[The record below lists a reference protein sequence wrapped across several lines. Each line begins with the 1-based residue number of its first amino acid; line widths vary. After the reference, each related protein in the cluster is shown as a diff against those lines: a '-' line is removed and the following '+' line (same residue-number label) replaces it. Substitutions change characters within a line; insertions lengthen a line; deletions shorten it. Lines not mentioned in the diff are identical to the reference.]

1 MTIKTQA
8 LLNGLCGRGKLR
20 AAMEQHRM
28 EIFYSELC
36 LIGGAVEDNV
46 DRLIA
51 CGAEN
56 IELMLDGAG
65 WDDFPRRLDKLVPAL
80 KARGVGYSVHV
91 PVWDVNLTCENAYL
105 RAAVLETYKQ
115 SIVLAS
121 RLDAKHVVLHTGWC
135 SDPHFSKDEGR
146 ARARE
151 AMLALHAFNAG
162 YGQSLLVENV
172 GTNVT
177 SLFTEDQFVEF
188 LDGFPE
194 DFGYL
199 VDAGHAYINGWN
211 LETLFGRL
219 GKRLR
224 AIHIH
229 DNDGLKDRHAPI
241 GEGSMDWKALLE
253 AANSTGLSLNL
264 VLEYNIGTELERLRE
279 GKTFLEACCGAGR

>member
-1 MTIKTQA
+1 
-8 LLNGLCGRGKLR
+8 
-20 AAMEQHRM
+20 MEHHRM

-51 CGAEN
+51 GGAEN

-65 WDDFPRRLDKLVPAL
+65 WDDFPRRMDGLVPAL
-80 KARGVGYSVHV
+80 RAKKANYSVHV
-91 PVWDVNLTCENAYL
+91 PVWDVNLTCSNAHL
-105 RAAVLETYKQ
+105 RAAVLETYRQ
-115 SIVLAS
+115 SIVLAA
-121 RLDAKHVVLHTGWC
+121 RLDARHIVLHTGWC
-135 SDPHFSKDEGR
+135 SDPHFSKDQ
-146 ARARE
+146 ARGWARE
-151 AMLALHAFNAG
+151 AMLALHEFNAA
-162 YGQSLLVENV
+162 YGQNLLVENV

-177 SLFTEDQFVEF
+177 SLFTEDQFLHF

-211 LETLFGRL
+211 LDTLFARL
-219 GKRLR
+219 GKRIR

-241 GEGSMDWKALLE
+241 GEGNMDWKSIL
-253 AANSTGLSLNL
+253 AAASATGLNLNL
-264 VLEYNIGTELERLRE
+264 VLEYTIGTELSRLTA
-279 GKTFLEACCGAGR
+279 GKAFVETCCGAGR

>member
-1 MTIKTQA
+1 
-8 LLNGLCGRGKLR
+8 
-20 AAMEQHRM
+20 M

-51 CGAEN
+51 YGAEN
-56 IELMLDGAG
+56 IELMLDGTG
-65 WDDFPRRLDKLVPAL
+65 WNDFPRRMEELVSAL
-80 KARGVGYSVHV
+80 RARKVGYSVHV
-91 PVWDVNLTCENAYL
+91 PVWDINLTCGNAHV
-105 RAAVLETYKQ
+105 RDAVLETYRQ

-121 RLDAKHVVLHTGWC
+121 KLDAKHVVLHTGWC

-151 AMLALHAFNAG
+151 AMLALHDFNAG
-162 YGQSLLVENV
+162 YGQNLLVENV
-172 GTNVT
+172 GTNAT

-188 LDGFPE
+188 LNDFPE

-199 VDAGHAYINGWN
+199 VDVGHAFINGWN
-211 LETLFGRL
+211 LDTLFARL

-224 AIHIH
+224 ALHIH
-229 DNDGLKDRHAPI
+229 NNDGIKDRHAPLA
-241 GEGSMDWKALLE
+241 EGNMDWNAILD
-253 AANSTGLSLNL
+253 AAMSPGGKLNL

-279 GKTFLEACCGAGR
+279 GKAFLEARCGAKR

>member
-1 MTIKTQA
+1 
-8 LLNGLCGRGKLR
+8 
-20 AAMEQHRM
+20 M

-51 CGAEN
+51 QGAGN
-56 IELMLDGAG
+56 IELMLDGSG
-65 WDDFPRRLDKLVPAL
+65 WDDFPRRMDELVPAL
-80 KARGVGYSVHV
+80 RAKGVGYSVHV
-91 PVWDVNLTCENAYL
+91 PVWDVNLTCGNAHL
-105 RAAVLETYKQ
+105 RAAVLETYEQ

-121 RLDAKHVVLHTGWC
+121 KLDAKHVVLHTGWC

-151 AMLALHAFNAG
+151 AMLALHDFNAG

-172 GTNVT
+172 GTNIT

-211 LETLFGRL
+211 LGTLFARL
-219 GKRLR
+219 GDRLR

-241 GEGSMDWKALLE
+241 GQGTMDWDALLG
-253 AANSTGLSLNL
+253 AAIATGRSLNL

-279 GKTFLEACCGAGR
+279 GKAFLEARCGGKR

>member
-1 MTIKTQA
+1 
-8 LLNGLCGRGKLR
+8 
-20 AAMEQHRM
+20 MELHRM
-28 EIFYSELC
+28 ELFYSELC

-56 IELMLDGAG
+56 VELMLDGTG
-65 WDDFPRRLDKLVPAL
+65 WDDFPRRLDELVPAL
-80 KARGVGYSVHV
+80 KARKVGYSVHV
-91 PVWDVNLTCENAYL
+91 PVWDVNLTCGNAYL
-105 RAAVLETYKQ
+105 RAAVLETYRH

-121 RLDAKHVVLHTGWC
+121 RLGAKHVVLHTGWC
-135 SDPHFSKDEGR
+135 SDQHFSKEEGR

-151 AMLALHAFNAG
+151 AMLALHEFNAP

-172 GTNVT
+172 GTNAT
-177 SLFTEDQFVEF
+177 SLFTEDQFVHF
-188 LDGFPE
+188 LDGFPG

-199 VDAGHAYINGWN
+199 VDVGHAFINGWN
-211 LETLFGRL
+211 LETLFTRL

-241 GEGSMDWKALLE
+241 GEGCMDWKAILG
-253 AANSTGLSLNL
+253 AANSTGLELNL
-264 VLEYNIGTELERLRE
+264 VLEYNIGIELKRLTE
-279 GKTFLEACCGAGR
+279 GKAFVEACCGAGR